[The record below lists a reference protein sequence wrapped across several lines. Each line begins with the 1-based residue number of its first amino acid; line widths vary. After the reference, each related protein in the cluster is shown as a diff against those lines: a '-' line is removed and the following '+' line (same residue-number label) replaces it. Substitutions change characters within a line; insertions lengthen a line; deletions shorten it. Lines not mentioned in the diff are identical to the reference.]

1 MINLIKAGAIA
12 ALATV
17 GVIFGNVTA
26 SALETTPPAGT
37 KNNNFSTR
45 SIIRVRKIQLSSKA
59 LRRPLSICNN

>member
-26 SALETTPPAGT
+26 SALETTPPGCT
-37 KNNNFSTR
+37 KNNNFHR
-45 SIIRVRKIQLSSKA
+45 SI
-59 LRRPLSICNN
+59 